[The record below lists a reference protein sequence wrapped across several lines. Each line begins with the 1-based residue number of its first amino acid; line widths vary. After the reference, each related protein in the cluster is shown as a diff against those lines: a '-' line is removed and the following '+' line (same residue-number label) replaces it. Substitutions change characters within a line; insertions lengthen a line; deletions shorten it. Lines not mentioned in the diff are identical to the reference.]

1 MKSVVSHKFSVGWSP
16 IRQIKMKKVL
26 QLLFLY
32 YFYALMN
39 ILIQIVPRD
48 DIWNWVLIFKVEV
61 KKSVYWSVKLNWE
74 NTLYIKYG
82 TSYLAIAT
90 VLILSMK
97 LKSDVLTNKTSCNWW
112 WEIVVKYSKL
122 QLERKLLQTISEKF
136 VLASTRKKY
145 FHKFEYGNSPCF

>member
-1 MKSVVSHKFSVGWSP
+1 
-16 IRQIKMKKVL
+16 
-26 QLLFLY
+26 
-32 YFYALMN
+32 MN

-61 KKSVYWSVKLNWE
+61 KKSIYWSVKLNWE

-97 LKSDVLTNKTSCNWW
+97 LKSDVLKNKTSCN
-112 WEIVVKYSKL
+112 
-122 QLERKLLQTISEKF
+122 
-136 VLASTRKKY
+136 
-145 FHKFEYGNSPCF
+145 

>member
-1 MKSVVSHKFSVGWSP
+1 
-16 IRQIKMKKVL
+16 MKKVL

-48 DIWNWVLIFKVEV
+48 DIWNWALIFKVEV

-97 LKSDVLTNKTSCNWW
+97 LKSDVLTNKTSCN
-112 WEIVVKYSKL
+112 
-122 QLERKLLQTISEKF
+122 
-136 VLASTRKKY
+136 
-145 FHKFEYGNSPCF
+145 